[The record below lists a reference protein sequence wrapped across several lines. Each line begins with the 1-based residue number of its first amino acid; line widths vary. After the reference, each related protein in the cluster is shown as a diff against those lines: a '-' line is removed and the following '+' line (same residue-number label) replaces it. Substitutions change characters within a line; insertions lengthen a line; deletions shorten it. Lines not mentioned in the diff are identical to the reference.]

1 MEKMEFPW
9 LRELPEPIKAPVE
22 QSPSPRILMW
32 LRSHS
37 TQISMAAAV
46 ILLALVGRCSNSPE
60 AKFEQAPTRKEILVM
75 SLVAIPKGH
84 RIPVEALSEV
94 QLSKGSLTKTQRLR
108 ALLPEHLPKLRY
120 DIVAKRDIAPQ
131 TPLFWTDLMLQS
143 NLNPQRRPRR
153 VRIVFDETRSQ
164 P

>member
-9 LRELPEPIKAPVE
+9 LREVPEPVSLPPE
-22 QSPSPRILMW
+22 QRASPRVLEW
-32 LRSHS
+32 LRPHS
-37 TQISMAAAV
+37 TKIALGALIV
-46 ILLALVGRCSNSPE
+46 LLAIVGRCSNSPAATSQRTATRDE
-60 AKFEQAPTRKEILVM
+60 ALVI

-84 RIPVEALSEV
+84 RIPVEALSEIR
-94 QLSKGSLTKTQRLR
+94 LSRNTLTKTQRLR

-131 TPLFWTDLMLQS
+131 TPVFWTDLMLKP
-143 NLNPQRRPRR
+143 NTIPPKGVRR
-153 VRIVFDETRSQ
+153 VRVVFDEVRSQ

>member
-9 LRELPEPIKAPVE
+9 LRELPEPLKLPAEQASTPVV
-22 QSPSPRILMW
+22 LLW
-32 LRSHS
+32 LKSHS
-37 TQISMAAAV
+37 TKLAMASAV
-46 ILLALVGRCSNSPE
+46 LVLALVGRCSNAPA
-60 AKFEQAPTRKEILVM
+60 AKPNQAALREDILVI
-75 SLVAIPKGH
+75 SQVAIPKGH

-94 QLSKGSLTKTQRLR
+94 HLSKGSLTKTQRLR

-131 TPLFWTDLMLQS
+131 TPLFWTDLMLQPNIS
-143 NLNPQRRPRR
+143 PQRRSRR
-153 VRIVFDETRSQ
+153 VRVVFDESRSQ